1 MGQEDALRG
10 RVSRLV
16 EPLDGKRLPRL
27 VQSSHHL
34 RAQALA
40 NTHRLYFSKLNG
52 EASTTSCNSTGAIN
66 FLTKCNPAVTH
77 SYGFAI

>member
-52 EASTTSCNSTGAIN
+52 EASTISCNST
-66 FLTKCNPAVTH
+66 TH
-77 SYGFAI
+77 PCSLSFYPIRDLIR

>member
-1 MGQEDALRG
+1 MGQEDATPG
-10 RVSRLV
+10 PVSRLV

-52 EASTTSCNSTGAIN
+52 EASTTSCNSTRSISP
-66 FLTKCNPAVTH
+66 PA
-77 SYGFAI
+77 